1 MLVIKQTQTIVAQV
15 LSRNNSVY
23 LRTLQF
29 MGAINKYNLV
39 KNKATKITKLF
50 SAYLAQIAVFFST
63 IVRNNTVTLSEFNFS
78 SWFNTFTLD

>member
-39 KNKATKITKLF
+39 KNKATKNHKIIFCLPRPDSRF
-50 SAYLAQIAVFFST
+50 LQYHRSQ
-63 IVRNNTVTLSEFNFS
+63 
-78 SWFNTFTLD
+78 